1 MGDGVKRGVFVGNG
15 IMPGRIPDTVGT
27 CIGVVIDAGVDGVDI
42 GRICCTIGIELELN
56 VPKPEKLFAIAAA
69 TAAVGSSSEDSSSSS
84 SLSDVVVSDED
95 DEDESSLSLSSE
107 SDELSSLSSSELRSD
122 AFATVVSGST

>member
-1 MGDGVKRGVFVGNG
+1 MGDGVKSGVFVGNG
-15 IMPGRIPDTVGT
+15 IKPGRIADTAGT
-27 CIGVVIDAGVDGVDI
+27 CVGVVIDAGVDGVDI
-42 GRICCTIGIELELN
+42 GRICCTIGIELELK
-56 VPKPEKLFAIAAA
+56 VPKPEKLVAIAAA
-69 TAAVGSSSEDSSSSS
+69 AAVGSSSEDSSSSS
-84 SLSDVVVSDED
+84 SLSEVDVSDED